1 MSQYS
6 SDGVRQEQKAW
17 RDGAISA
24 RHREYGV
31 NCPAVDLDF
40 LLVEFH
46 IGKPVALIEY
56 KRFPTPLSLT
66 SSATFRALLNLAE
79 DRFVPLPLLVVRYWP
94 DIWAFEI
101 ARLNTVAEQ
110 HFTLGEILC
119 ERDYVA
125 RLYKLRRLT
134 LTAHLDGFLKTDLP
148 ALAESE

>member
-17 RDGAISA
+17 RDCAISA

-31 NCPAVDLDF
+31 DCPAVDLDF

-56 KRFPTPLSLT
+56 KRYPTPLSLT
-66 SSATFRALLNLAE
+66 SNATFPALLSLAE
-79 DRFVPLPLLVVRYWP
+79 DRREPLPLLVVRYWP
-94 DIWAFEI
+94 DIWAFQN
-101 ARLNTVAEQ
+101 ARLNIVAER
-110 HFTLGEILC
+110 HFSLGEILC

-125 RLYKLRRLT
+125 RLYKLRRLA
-134 LTAHLDGFLKTDLP
+134 LTAHLDALLKTDLP
-148 ALAESE
+148 ALAEAE